1 MPRTLRRSYRRFVR
15 TCRCRTSS
23 RSQAVRAHLV
33 AGHLAGGV
41 QAGNGGVGV
50 VEDLR
55 VGVDM
60 QTAHGVVHGRLVGH
74 QVVGAVFDGVEV
86 AAEVEVGVVAVF
98 AVLVPLLHGLRQ
110 FGGVHAEGLAHG
122 FKRVALYDDLARLK
136 VLVLVLVRD
145 QQTGLVAFA
154 WLNSMY
160 ALPSVCS
167 TMALDSTS
175 RRSSS
180 STKRSPSLFTMMARL
195 SSARLPRTRANRFR
209 GRTRGTSGCTACR

>member
-1 MPRTLRRSYRRFVR
+1 M
-15 TCRCRTSS
+15 
-23 RSQAVRAHLV
+23 

-145 QQTGLVAFA
+145 QQTGLVGVRLVEQHVRLAVGLLDDGVGQHVATVQLLDEAVAF
-154 WLNSMY
+154 L
-160 ALPSVCS
+160 VHH
-167 TMALDSTS
+167 D
-175 RRSSS
+175 
-180 STKRSPSLFTMMARL
+180 ARL
-195 SSARLPRTRANRFR
+195 RGARLPRTRANRFR